1 MEINKLFNLI
11 EQYKQ
16 DAYFSGA
23 VSKERILEA
32 QDILNISF
40 PASYKMFIEKYGSGD
55 ILGIEIYGIIKDPK
69 IDPPAVPN
77 AVWLTKKLRSDS
89 NMQHKFLVISTT
101 GYGPFYV
108 LDTSEIS
115 DNDECP
121 VYLWDLNNQIEK
133 KFNDFPGNWRSK
145 KSTNN
150 AISFFNY
157 TPTQPNMSQHLE
169 DCIDIFSTKSKI
181 N

>member
-32 QDILNISF
+32 QDILNLSF
-40 PASYKMFIEKYGSGD
+40 PTSYKMFIEKYGSGD

-77 AVWLTKKLRSDS
+77 AIWLTKKLRESDVKS
-89 NMQHKFLVISTT
+89 LFF
-101 GYGPFYV
+101 P
-108 LDTSEIS
+108 SEPA
-115 DNDECP
+115 D
-121 VYLWDLNNQIEK
+121 
-133 KFNDFPGNWRSK
+133 
-145 KSTNN
+145 
-150 AISFFNY
+150 
-157 TPTQPNMSQHLE
+157 
-169 DCIDIFSTKSKI
+169 
-181 N
+181 